1 VARVDAADR
10 PRLRYARHARPSA
23 AMNHL
28 YLAPRFEVSA
38 DGLHG
43 CTPWPVRLLSLFSF
57 CRCVTV
63 SRRLNHVIIATRWL
77 WLWHRS
83 RLIRFDQV
91 SRIIYRAQAIPS
103 LNFWRYLSLDDSAMS
118 DSALFMI
125 SLSLKHSEEELPL
138 FTVWEEQPTGES
150 DWLDELAGDRAQTPE
165 VGDEA
170 AESVVETLQKFLRVR
185 IAEE

>member
-1 VARVDAADR
+1 MG
-10 PRLRYARHARPSA
+10 YAREARPFA
-23 AMNHL
+23 TMNHL
-28 YLAPRFEVSA
+28 YLAPNLEVSA
-38 DGLHG
+38 DRLHG
-43 CTPWPVRLLSLFSF
+43 CTPWPVRLVWLFSF

-63 SRRLNHVIIATRWL
+63 SRRLNHLIITTRWL
-77 WLWHRS
+77 WLWRKS

-103 LNFWRYLSLDDSAMS
+103 LSIWRYLSLDGSALS

-125 SLSLKHSEEELPL
+125 SLALKHSEEELPV

-150 DWLDELAGDRAQTPE
+150 DWLDELAGERAATPE
-165 VGDEA
+165 IGDEA
-170 AESVVETLQKFLRVR
+170 ADSVVELLQKFIGVR